1 MKKTN
6 KILALALAFVLTIAG
21 TVSMTVAYLT
31 DTDNE
36 ENTFTVGNVQIEL
49 IEQQRPLDDET
60 NQPVAGGVLETFAD
74 KKVLLPI
81 VGSAQ
86 GEKDSNGLPTAANY
100 VDKLVTVEN
109 TGASDAYIRVFVA
122 VPHNLDYGADT
133 YNAVANVL
141 HFNFGNKK
149 VGDEWVTT
157 NNTDWEWGTG
167 LEATDWNTYETE
179 IEVELPEGKGM
190 EKILYTVYVGTY
202 LHVVESEG
210 ITTRAIDG
218 FYLDKA
224 VDCTVTQGD
233 ENTKTYEWT
242 KGEKVVDYPLEK
254 GVVIPVFAQAV
265 QADGFADAF
274 AAFDAAKLANP
285 WE

>member
-1 MKKTN
+1 MKKN
-6 KILALALAFVLTIAG
+6 KILALALAFVLTIIG
-21 TVSMTVAYLT
+21 TVGMTVAYLT
-31 DTDNE
+31 DTDSKD
-36 ENTFTVGNVQIEL
+36 NTFAVGNVQIEL

-60 NQPVAGGVLETFAD
+60 NQPVAGGELESFED

-109 TGASDAYIRVFVA
+109 TGASDAYVRVFVA
-122 VPHNLDYGADT
+122 VPHNLDDGADT
-133 YNAVANVL
+133 YNAAANVL
-141 HFNFGNKK
+141 HFNLGNKQNDA
-149 VGDEWVTT
+149 GEWVTT

-167 LEATDWNTYETE
+167 LEATDWNAYETN
-179 IEVELPEGKGM
+179 ISVKLPGADE
-190 EKILYTVYVGTY
+190 EKEMLYTVYVGTY
-202 LHVVESEG
+202 LPVVESGE

-218 FYLDKA
+218 FYLDEA
-224 VDCTVTQGD
+224 VDCTVAEDGTF
-233 ENTKTYEWT
+233 TWT
-242 KGEKVVDYPLEK
+242 KGEAVVWYPLED

-274 AAFDAAKLANP
+274 TAFDAAKLANP

>member
-1 MKKTN
+1 MKQN
-6 KILALALAFVLTIAG
+6 KKVLALALAFVLTIIG
-21 TVSMTVAYLT
+21 TVGMTVAYLT

-49 IEQQRPLDDET
+49 IEQQRGEDE
-60 NQPVAGGVLETFAD
+60 NGD
-74 KKVLLPI
+74 KILVEFENEKVLLPI

-86 GEKDSNGLPTAANY
+86 GEDDEFGLPTAANY

-122 VPHNLDYGADT
+122 VPHNLDDGAEE
-133 YNAVANVL
+133 YNAAKNVL
-141 HFNFGNKK
+141 HFNLGNKK

-157 NNTDWEWGTG
+157 YNTDWMWTKA
-167 LEATDWNTYETE
+167 LDSDDWNAYETD
-179 IEVELPEGKGM
+179 ISVKLPEADSAQPIK
-190 EKILYTVYVGTY
+190 YTVYVGTY
-202 LHVVESEG
+202 LPVVESG
-210 ITTRAIDG
+210 KITTRAIDG
-218 FYLDKA
+218 FYLDEA
-224 VDCTVTQGD
+224 VDCSVAEDGTF
-233 ENTKTYEWT
+233 KWT
-242 KGEKVVDYPLEK
+242 KGSAVVDYPLEK

-285 WE
+285 WQ

>member
-6 KILALALAFVLTIAG
+6 KILALTLAFVLTIAG
-21 TVSMTVAYLT
+21 TVGMTVAYLT

-49 IEQQRPLDDET
+49 IEQQRGEDE
-60 NQPVAGGVLETFAD
+60 NGD
-74 KKVLLPI
+74 KTLVDFENEKVLLPI

-122 VPHNLDYGADT
+122 IPKALDDGYDT
-133 YNAVANVL
+133 YNAAANVL
-141 HFNFGNKK
+141 HFNLGNKQNAE
-149 VGDEWVTT
+149 GEWTT
-157 NNTDWEWGTG
+157 TYNTDWKWTKA
-167 LEATDWNTYETE
+167 LDSNAWNAYETE
-179 IEVELPEGKGM
+179 INVKLPGADE
-190 EKILYTVYVGTY
+190 EQEIEYTVYVGTY